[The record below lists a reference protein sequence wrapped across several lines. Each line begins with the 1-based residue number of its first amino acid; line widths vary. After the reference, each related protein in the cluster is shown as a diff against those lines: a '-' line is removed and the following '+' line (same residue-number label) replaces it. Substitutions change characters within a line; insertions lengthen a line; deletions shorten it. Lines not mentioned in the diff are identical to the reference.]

1 MNRRKVLEEEYK
13 LGVCI
18 TLRLIPKSLR
28 VAPNVQAI
36 NDEPNYLKHREREV
50 SESVRSVTAKTF
62 DREKPDGADTV
73 DVAEVGDYNGVVKR
87 EVVSVGFGGGGEE
100 EGG

>member
-1 MNRRKVLEEEYK
+1 MNSRKVLEEEYK
-13 LGVCI
+13 LGISI
-18 TLRLIPKSLR
+18 TLRLIPKRLR
-28 VAPNVQAI
+28 VAPDVQAI

-62 DREKPDGADTV
+62 NREKPDGADTV
-73 DVAEVGDYNGVVKR
+73 DVAEVGNYDGVVKR
-87 EVVSVGFGGGGEE
+87 KIVFVGFGGGGEE

>member
-62 DREKPDGADTV
+62 DREKPDGVVLPKFSPEPTV
-73 DVAEVGDYNGVVKR
+73 RTELSELN
-87 EVVSVGFGGGGEE
+87 
-100 EGG
+100 